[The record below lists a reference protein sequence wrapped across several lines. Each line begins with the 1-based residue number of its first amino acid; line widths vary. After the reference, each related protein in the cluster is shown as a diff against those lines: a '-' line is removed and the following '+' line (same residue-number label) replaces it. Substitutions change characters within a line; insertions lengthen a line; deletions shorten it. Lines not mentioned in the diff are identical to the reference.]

1 MSDVLQAET
10 RALRTLITSSVVSK
24 AADYG
29 LSLVAPLAVLRTTG
43 SPATAI
49 FVISLRGVAYVASPL
64 LGSLID
70 RFERRLVFA
79 LSQFGQAACVAVV
92 AIALDSEYL
101 VALMLLVSGLGGVA
115 SSITGQFVLIPELVA
130 AERRPHAVA
139 RLTSAIEFAK
149 VGGFLIGGV
158 TVGAFGAVG
167 STLLIVALYALAGLI
182 ALTLA
187 KVPVDSAA
195 APTSLRQDLALG
207 FSWLAKPDIGWLV
220 LSMSV
225 ANLAVGGL
233 GTVLVTV
240 LAEHGSSATVISV
253 SLAVGLLAGAVGARV
268 APWVLVG
275 RSLELKIL
283 VYQAISA
290 LALVAIATELSSAV
304 LIGGFAV
311 MSFALG
317 LSNVASISF
326 RQDVIP
332 VPVAGRVNSV
342 IRMFIAGA
350 IPLSGFLYAGAE
362 ASHLWLWLPAVV
374 LAAVSLLIWVIY
386 MARFDSR
393 QDEAY
398 AS

>member
-1 MSDVLQAET
+1 MTDVLEQEN
-10 RALRTLITSSVVSK
+10 RALRKLIASSVVSK

-29 LSLVAPLAVLRTTG
+29 LSLVAPLAVLKTTG

-79 LSQFGQAACVAVV
+79 LSQFLQAACVAVI
-92 AIALDSEYL
+92 AAALDSDHV
-101 VALMLLVSGLGGVA
+101 VALMLLISGLGGVA

-139 RLTSAIEFAK
+139 RLTAAIEFAK
-149 VGGFLIGGV
+149 VGGFLLGGV
-158 TVGAFGAVG
+158 TVGAFGAVR
-167 STLLIVALYALAGLI
+167 SWLLIVALYALAGAI

-187 KVPVDSAA
+187 RVRVAST

-220 LSMSV
+220 LSMSI

-240 LAEHGSSATVISV
+240 LAEHGSSPTVISV

-268 APWVLVG
+268 APWVLAA
-275 RSLELKIL
+275 RSLEVKIL
-283 VYQAISA
+283 VFQAISA
-290 LALVAIATELSSAV
+290 VALVAIATELGSAV
-304 LIGGFAV
+304 LIGGFAL
-311 MSFALG
+311 MSLALG

-332 VPVAGRVNSV
+332 VAVAGRVNSV

-362 ASHLWLWLPAVV
+362 AADLWLWLPAVA
-374 LAAVSLLIWVIY
+374 LAAVSLLIWITY
-386 MARFDSR
+386 MVRFHSR
-393 QDEAY
+393 QGEAY
-398 AS
+398 AR

>member
-1 MSDVLQAET
+1 MTDVLERET
-10 RALRTLITSSVVSK
+10 RALRTLIASSVVSK

-29 LSLVAPLAVLRTTG
+29 LSLVAPLAVLDTTG
-43 SPATAI
+43 SAATAI

-64 LGSLID
+64 IGSLID
-70 RFERRLVFA
+70 RFERRFVFA
-79 LSQFGQAACVAVV
+79 LSQFMQAACVAVV
-92 AIALDSEYL
+92 AVALDSEYL

-130 AERRPHAVA
+130 AERRADAVA
-139 RLTSAIEFAK
+139 RLTAAIEFAK

-158 TVGAFGAVG
+158 TVGAFGAVW
-167 STLLIVALYALAGLI
+167 SSLLIVALYALAGAI

-187 KVPVDSAA
+187 KVAVEAA

-233 GTVLVTV
+233 ATVLVTV
-240 LAEHGSSATVISV
+240 LDEHGSSPTVISV
-253 SLAVGLLAGAVGARV
+253 SLAIGLLAGAVGARM
-268 APWVLVG
+268 APWVLAG
-275 RSLELKIL
+275 RSLETKIL
-283 VYQAISA
+283 VYQSISA
-290 LALVAIATELSSAV
+290 LALLAIATELGSAV

-311 MSFALG
+311 MSLALG

-332 VPVAGRVNSV
+332 VAVAGRVNSV

-350 IPLSGFLYAGAE
+350 IPLSGFIYAGAE
-362 ASHLWLWLPAVV
+362 ASHLWLWLPAVA
-374 LAAVSLLIWVIY
+374 LAALSLLIWVTY
-386 MARFDSR
+386 MVKFDSR
-393 QDEAY
+393 QGEAY
-398 AS
+398 AR

>member
-1 MSDVLQAET
+1 MTDVLERET
-10 RALRTLITSSVVSK
+10 RALRTLIASSVVSK

-29 LSLVAPLAVLRTTG
+29 LSLVAPLAVLDATG
-43 SPATAI
+43 SAATAI

-64 LGSLID
+64 IGSLID
-70 RFERRLVFA
+70 RLERRFVFA
-79 LSQFGQAACVAVV
+79 LSQFMQAACVAVV
-92 AIALDSEYL
+92 AVALDSEYL

-130 AERRPHAVA
+130 AERRAHAVA
-139 RLTSAIEFAK
+139 RLTAAIEFAK

-167 STLLIVALYALAGLI
+167 SSLLIVALYALAGAI
-182 ALTLA
+182 ALSLA
-187 KVPVDSAA
+187 KVAVEAA

-233 GTVLVTV
+233 ATVLVTV
-240 LAEHGSSATVISV
+240 LDEHGASPTVISV
-253 SLAVGLLAGAVGARV
+253 SLAIGLLAGAVGARM
-268 APWVLVG
+268 APWVLAG
-275 RSLELKIL
+275 RSLETKIL
-283 VYQAISA
+283 VYQSISA
-290 LALVAIATELSSAV
+290 LALLAIATELGSAV

-311 MSFALG
+311 MSLALG

-332 VPVAGRVNSV
+332 VAVAGRVNSV

-350 IPLSGFLYAGAE
+350 IPLSGFIYAGAE
-362 ASHLWLWLPAVV
+362 AAHLWLWLPAVA
-374 LAAVSLLIWVIY
+374 LAALSLLIWVTY
-386 MARFDSR
+386 MVRFDSR
-393 QDEAY
+393 QGEAY
-398 AS
+398 AR

>member
-1 MSDVLQAET
+1 MTDVLEQEN
-10 RALRTLITSSVVSK
+10 RALRKLIASSVVSK

-29 LSLVAPLAVLRTTG
+29 LSLVAPLAVLKTTG

-79 LSQFGQAACVAVV
+79 LSQFLQAACVAVV
-92 AIALDSEYL
+92 AAALDSEHV
-101 VALMLLVSGLGGVA
+101 VALMLLISGLGGVA

-139 RLTSAIEFAK
+139 RLTAAIEFAK
-149 VGGFLIGGV
+149 VGGFLLGGV
-158 TVGAFGAVG
+158 TVGAFGAVR
-167 STLLIVALYALAGLI
+167 SWLLIVALYALAGAI

-187 KVPVDSAA
+187 RVRVAST

-240 LAEHGSSATVISV
+240 LAEHGSSPTVISV

-268 APWVLVG
+268 APWVLAA
-275 RSLELKIL
+275 RSLEVKIL
-283 VYQAISA
+283 VFQAISA
-290 LALVAIATELSSAV
+290 VALAAIATELGSAV
-304 LIGGFAV
+304 LIGGFAL
-311 MSFALG
+311 MSLALG

-332 VPVAGRVNSV
+332 VAVAGRVNSV

-362 ASHLWLWLPAVV
+362 AADLWLWLPAVV
-374 LAAVSLLIWVIY
+374 LATVSLLIWITY
-386 MARFDSR
+386 MVRFHSR
-393 QDEAY
+393 QGEAY
-398 AS
+398 AR

>member
-1 MSDVLQAET
+1 MTEILGSET
-10 RALRTLITSSVVSK
+10 AALRKLIASSVVSK

-29 LSLVAPLAVLRTTG
+29 LALVAPLAVLDTTG

-49 FVISLRGVAYVASPL
+49 LVISLRGVAYVASPFI
-64 LGSLID
+64 GSLID

-79 LSQFGQAACVAVV
+79 LSQLMQAACVAVV
-92 AIALDSEYL
+92 AIALDSDYV
-101 VALMLLVSGLGGVA
+101 VALMLLISGLGGVA

-130 AERRPHAVA
+130 AERRGHAVA

-158 TVGAFGAVG
+158 TVGAFGAVN
-167 STLLIVALYALAGLI
+167 SSLLIVALYAVAGGI

-187 KVPVDSAA
+187 KVRVGST
-195 APTSLRQDLALG
+195 APTSLRQDLVLG

-220 LSMSV
+220 ASMSV

-240 LAEHGSSATVISV
+240 LAEHGSSPTVISV
-253 SLAVGLLAGAVGARV
+253 SLAIGLLAGAVGARV
-268 APWVLVG
+268 APRVMTAQ
-275 RSLELKIL
+275 SLEMKIL
-283 VYQAISA
+283 VYQAVAA
-290 LALVAIATELSSAV
+290 LALIAIATEISNAV
-304 LIGGFAV
+304 LISGFAV
-311 MSFALG
+311 MSVALG
-317 LSNVASISF
+317 MSNVASISF

-332 VPVAGRVNSV
+332 VAVAGRVNSV

-362 ASHLWLWLPAVV
+362 TAHLWLWLPAVV
-374 LAAVSLLIWVIY
+374 LAGFSLFIWITY
-386 MARFDSR
+386 MVKFERR
-393 QDEAY
+393 RGKAY
-398 AS
+398 AK